1 MEYSTVLDQLNGGL
15 AVEWQLE
22 LVAQLE
28 DEELLGVSIAV
39 EVLLEGTGD
48 VAVGL
53 DDCMAVYV
61 LRRKEWWSKRQVTYW
76 VLAELMGLG
85 MFRILG
91 SQVFFQP
98 DLVQNKLLSLMRKA
112 IHDIN
117 NITTSFHQ
125 IQ

>member
-1 MEYSTVLDQLNGGL
+1 MGRD
-15 AVEWQLE
+15 
-22 LVAQLE
+22 
-28 DEELLGVSIAV
+28 
-39 EVLLEGTGD
+39 
-48 VAVGL
+48 
-53 DDCMAVYV
+53 V
-61 LRRKEWWSKRQVTYW
+61 LRRKEWWSKRQVTYC
-76 VLAELMGLG
+76 VLGELMGLG

-112 IHDIN
+112 IDDIN